1 MKVDLYNA
9 IVSAQMSRRKM
20 LKGSASLGAV
30 AAMGGLGGAA
40 TAGAHGGVRAEIMK
54 IPGVGMGSPG
64 DPEWQK
70 VGELCKIKNKTTNR
84 PLRNQNRL
92 GAAAVRNLAI
102 PPPQSFKEISSR
114 M

>member
-54 IPGVGMGSPG
+54 IPGVGWDHLVTLSG
-64 DPEWQK
+64 K
-70 VGELCKIKNKTTNR
+70 
-84 PLRNQNRL
+84 RL
-92 GAAAVRNLAI
+92 VNFAWD
-102 PPPQSFKEISSR
+102 Q
-114 M
+114 

>member
-40 TAGAHGGVRAEIMK
+40 SAAAHGGVRAEIMK

-70 VGELCKIKNKTTNR
+70 VVEDSHKDGIIVKNVENQLLNPTDYS
-84 PLRNQNRL
+84 PL
-92 GAAAVRNLAI
+92 
-102 PPPQSFKEISSR
+102 K
-114 M
+114 

>member
-40 TAGAHGGVRAEIMK
+40 SAGAHGGVRAEIMK

-70 VGELCKIKNKTTNR
+70 VGELCMGPVKERVAEGEFKGVELTFMGLNKPEFAQF
-84 PLRNQNRL
+84 PL
-92 GAAAVRNLAI
+92 
-102 PPPQSFKEISSR
+102 
-114 M
+114 

>member
-40 TAGAHGGVRAEIMK
+40 TAGAHMEVC
-54 IPGVGMGSPG
+54 
-64 DPEWQK
+64 
-70 VGELCKIKNKTTNR
+70 ELK
-84 PLRNQNRL
+84 L
-92 GAAAVRNLAI
+92 
-102 PPPQSFKEISSR
+102 
-114 M
+114 

>member
-40 TAGAHGGVRAEIMK
+40 SAGAHGGVRAEIMK
-54 IPGVGMGSPG
+54 IPGV
-64 DPEWQK
+64 
-70 VGELCKIKNKTTNR
+70 
-84 PLRNQNRL
+84 L
-92 GAAAVRNLAI
+92 GWGHPVILSGRKLVNFAWG
-102 PPPQSFKEISSR
+102 P
-114 M
+114 